1 MIGTVQKA
9 GLDGKWA
16 FTCSDELLAILKPAD
31 KPRPQPPD
39 SNTDFSGRKM
49 L

>member
-1 MIGTVQKA
+1 MIGTVEKA

-16 FTCSDELLAILKPAD
+16 FTSSDELITVLKAPD

-49 L
+49 P